1 MISDKPM
8 LICCFI
14 DTHTYIYILCINYII
29 YIILLLRLLLLLLL
43 YIYIFNIYIYNM
55 LIPCPSLYADADR
68 QVQPFGPSRR
78 RKLDPLDDDGRCFDD
93 L

>member
-1 MISDKPM
+1 
-8 LICCFI
+8 
-14 DTHTYIYILCINYII
+14 
-29 YIILLLRLLLLLLL
+29 
-43 YIYIFNIYIYNM
+43 M